1 MAANNI
7 IFTFVINVN
16 IIVMYF
22 KQVLML
28 ILIDRED
35 GKEQRGEG
43 QEFRFGKCKGKFAHS
58 FQN

>member
-1 MAANNI
+1 
-7 IFTFVINVN
+7 
-16 IIVMYF
+16 MYF

-43 QEFRFGKCKGKFAHS
+43 QEFELTEIEAETGQEIRFGKCKGKFAHS
-58 FQN
+58 IQN